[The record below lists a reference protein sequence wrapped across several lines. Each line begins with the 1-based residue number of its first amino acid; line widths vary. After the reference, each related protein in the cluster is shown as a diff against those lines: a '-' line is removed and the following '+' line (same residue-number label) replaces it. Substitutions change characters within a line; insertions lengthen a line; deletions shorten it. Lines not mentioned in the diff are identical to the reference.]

1 MIQNISRRNFLAITG
16 AALVVPSFLRA
27 AGDVPLPFDHMI
39 LGVDNLDRGIAFVED
54 CLGVRAVFGGV
65 HPGRGTQNALLSL
78 GGQRYFEIIAPD
90 PKQTVEPQYV
100 QLLHMRE
107 PHLLG
112 WAAHTN
118 DIATVAKKISAAG
131 IKFQGPA
138 EGSRARPDGK
148 VLHWKSL
155 RLEDDRGGLLP
166 FFIEW
171 SRDSVH
177 PSVDA
182 PAGCRL
188 ERLFAVSPEPK
199 DLDALYHRLEVD
211 IAIERGEN
219 AKLSTKISGPKGEAE
234 FSS

>member
-1 MIQNISRRNFLAITG
+1 MIQIISRRNFLAMTG
-16 AALVVPSFLRA
+16 AALVAPSFLRA
-27 AGDVPLPFDHMI
+27 AEDVPIGFDHMI
-39 LGVDNLDRGIAFVED
+39 LGIQDLDRGIAFVEER
-54 CLGVRAVFGGV
+54 LGVRAVFGGV

-78 GGQRYFEIIAPD
+78 GGQRYLEIIAPD
-90 PKQTVEPQYV
+90 PKQTVEPQYPQV
-100 QLLHMRE
+100 QHMRE

-112 WAAHTN
+112 WAVHTN
-118 DIATVAKKISAAG
+118 DIAAVAKKISAAG

-155 RLEDDRGGLLP
+155 RLDDDRGGLLP

-171 SRDSVH
+171 SRDSAH

-182 PAGCRL
+182 PAGCHLKR
-188 ERLFAVSPEPK
+188 FSAVNPEPK
-199 DLDALYHRLEVD
+199 DLDALYHGLDVEMAV
-211 IAIERGEN
+211 ERGEKAQLS
-219 AKLSTKISGPKGEAE
+219 AKIAGPKGEAE